1 MSAADV
7 IFLIL
12 FFLVPF
18 LLFLVPILGVG
29 FFIWYVLR
37 RRVRNV
43 NQSLGRLAGVVNG
56 TMETGTLLP
65 RARLIGTYKGMPVEA
80 RLQMNRQGFVR
91 EPGESQLVFTSADD
105 LGSGGYLYE
114 LSAGSGG
121 GGKDW
126 SAVRGT
132 KGEASWR
139 VETGYGDASDSP
151 PQDGGAGGP
160 SWHIK
165 TEDEALRERLLGS
178 GAPAALQSLP
188 GHPGIVRCTAGRLW
202 FRSRLDSLDEV
213 PDPDRF
219 KAQLDAF
226 TDLAETNRQVNVG

>member
-18 LLFLVPILGVG
+18 LVFLLPILGVG
-29 FFIWYVLR
+29 FLIWYVIR

-43 NQSLGRLAGVVNG
+43 NQSLGKLADVVNG

-65 RARLIGTYKGMPVEA
+65 RARLTGTHEGVPVEA
-80 RLQMNRQGFVR
+80 RLQMNRQGSVHG
-91 EPGESQLVFTSADD
+91 PGESGLVYTSADD

-114 LSAGSGG
+114 LSTGSGG
-121 GGKDW
+121 GRDW

-132 KGEASWR
+132 EGEASWR
-139 VETGYGDASDSP
+139 VETGYGNASDLP
-151 PQDGGAGGP
+151 PQEGVEGF

-165 TEDEALRERLLGS
+165 TEDEALRQRLLGS
-178 GAPAALQSLP
+178 GAPAALQNLP
-188 GHPGIVRCTAGRLW
+188 GYPGIVRYTAGRLW
-202 FRSRLDSLDEV
+202 YRSRLDSLNDV

-226 TDLAETNRQVNVG
+226 TDLAEINRQVNVG